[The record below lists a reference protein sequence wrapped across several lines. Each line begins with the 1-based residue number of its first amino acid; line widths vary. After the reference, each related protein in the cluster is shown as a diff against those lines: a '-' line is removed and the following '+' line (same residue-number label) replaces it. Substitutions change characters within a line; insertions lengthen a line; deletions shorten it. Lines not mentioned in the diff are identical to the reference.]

1 MADINGVER
10 TYANK
15 DEYDFEGGEY
25 DSNEVDTIMQSEE
38 YKREHMDFSELLLN
52 DYIKNKDKY
61 KQKYQVNKEQIK
73 ENVRNYKKRI
83 KQQKTENN
91 TI

>member
-25 DSNEVDTIMQSEE
+25 DSNEVDTIMQSDE
-38 YKREHMDFSELLLN
+38 YAQEHLDYSKLLLE
-52 DYIKNKDKY
+52 DYIKSKDRWI
-61 KQKYQVNKEQIK
+61 Q
-73 ENVRNYKKRI
+73 RNLWY
-83 KQQKTENN
+83 NN
-91 TI
+91 T